1 MYTLP
6 TAAPPVLAI
15 VGFCLALLSLSW
27 QAFTWL
33 VDQRRNIV
41 IRQIGNSIT
50 DRTFVT
56 PGAGPTVYVLSVAI
70 ANESR
75 RRAVVIANFRLRPIW
90 SRASPEAIDD
100 PSESDGSA
108 SEYIVPATSLKYPRD
123 MVLNHKLNADG
134 ELPVGK
140 SMSGILIFK
149 GYEPLPI
156 NIMHGTYVWA
166 HLDVQ
171 LHDGSSFS
179 ERCWF
184 RVDRGVDGV
193 VWPPFKA

>member
-1 MYTLP
+1 MSALP
-6 TAAPPVLAI
+6 TAVPPVLAI
-15 VGFCLALLSLSW
+15 AGFCLAVLSLSW

-41 IRQIGNSIT
+41 IRQIGTGIT

-56 PGAGPTVYVLSVAI
+56 PGTGPTVYVLSVAI

-75 RRAVVIANFRLRPIW
+75 RRGVVIANFRLRPIW
-90 SRASPEAIDD
+90 SSATLEVIDG
-100 PSESDGSA
+100 PSESDATA
-108 SEYIVPATSLKYPRD
+108 SEYIIPATTLKYPRD
-123 MVLNHKLNADG
+123 VVLNHKLNGGG

-140 SMSGILIFK
+140 TLSGILIFK
-149 GYEPLPI
+149 GYESLPI
-156 NIMHGTYVWA
+156 NMLHGTYVWA
-166 HLDVQ
+166 YLDVQ

-184 RVDRGVDGV
+184 RVDRGTDGA
-193 VWPPFKA
+193 VWPPFKS